1 MKAPAEHASSSRA
14 SGVSVD
20 MVVPVRLRPIGAAFV
35 LVGVV
40 DGGGGGRR
48 RRRIEFNVVGSDVM
62 DGQGFGGMLL
72 ADVYSRLLTR
82 DYHTTSRHAMINSCD
97 INSGNIHFPHH
108 DASPIHR
115 STHIH
120 PVEPRLC
127 SIGRSHGAI
136 GQNFGEYRLINLS
149 EFVEENHA
157 GPRHLRG
164 RFQCH

>member
-20 MVVPVRLRPIGAAFV
+20 MVVLVRLRPIGAAFV

-82 DYHTTSRHAMINSCD
+82 DYY
-97 INSGNIHFPHH
+97 
-108 DASPIHR
+108 
-115 STHIH
+115 
-120 PVEPRLC
+120 L
-127 SIGRSHGAI
+127 
-136 GQNFGEYRLINLS
+136 
-149 EFVEENHA
+149 
-157 GPRHLRG
+157 
-164 RFQCH
+164 